1 MQFDSGI
8 FKFQKPALSRQDCA
22 AFHDASMR
30 LRSDI
35 LELIA
40 AAGSGHLGGSYSTI
54 DALLMAYLGG
64 TMSAENADDPAR
76 DRVIVS
82 HGHISPAVY
91 TVLAA
96 MGYIPRDALFR
107 EYRRVPGRY
116 EGHPSTAARGV
127 DWGSGS
133 LGQGLSVGCGMALAA
148 KAQGYASHTFVFM
161 GDGENDKGQ
170 ITEAMALAAKY
181 KLGSL
186 TAFVDYNGLQCSG
199 DVDTVLPLHL
209 PERYAAYGWKVLC
222 INGHDPAA
230 LYDAFRTAYQSED
243 TPCVIIGRTVMGKG
257 LPFIENNEKYHGSF
271 LDAAQLAEARALLA
285 PYRDLPFCAP
295 EKPVLHT
302 AQQSWPQSAGR
313 RTYTE
318 PEACRK
324 AAGEALRDYAAG
336 LPELQRPVAIDCDVA
351 PSTGLAAFMKE
362 NPGRSVQCG
371 IAEQNAVCVAGG
383 MAASGVNAV
392 FSTFASFALGEP
404 YGQIRSCTMNH
415 APIKILTTHCGL
427 DVGPDG
433 KTHQC
438 IDYIGLAANLFGFSL
453 ILPADAN
460 QTDRAVRYLAG
471 SPEAGCVAVGRSVL
485 PIVKKEDGTPLF
497 GPEYTF
503 TYGRADWVRT
513 GADATIISYGT
524 LLHAAVEAAAQLA
537 QQGLRCGVLNIS
549 CPLAL
554 DETALRQAARGP
566 MFVVEDHNVRTGL
579 GSQIALF
586 LAQNGIAAQL
596 RCYGLERYGGS
607 AKSAELYRLYGL
619 DAAAIAGH
627 ITAFFEEGAQK
638 K

>member
-1 MQFDSGI
+1 MQFDPGI
-8 FKFQKPALSRQDCA
+8 FKFQKPALSPQDCA

-40 AAGSGHLGGSYSTI
+40 TAGSGHLGGSYSTI

-64 TMSAENADDPAR
+64 SMSAENADDPAR
-76 DRVIVS
+76 DRVVVS

-91 TVLAA
+91 TILAA
-96 MGYIPRDALFR
+96 MGYIPREALFR
-107 EYRRVPGRY
+107 EYRRIPGRY
-116 EGHPSTAARGV
+116 EGHPSMAARGV

-148 KAQGYASHTFVFM
+148 RAQGYDSHTFVFM

-181 KLGSL
+181 KLGTL
-186 TAFVDYNGLQCSG
+186 TAFVDWNGLQCSG
-199 DVDTVLPLHL
+199 DVEEVLPLHL
-209 PERYAAYGWKVLC
+209 PERYAAYGWRVIC
-222 INGHDPAA
+222 IDGHDPMA
-230 LYDAFRTAYQSED
+230 LYDAFRTAYASRD
-243 TPCVIIGRTVMGKG
+243 VPCVILGRTVMGKG

-271 LDAAQLAEARALLA
+271 LNAEQLEKARTLLA
-285 PYRDLPFCAP
+285 PYRDLPFTAP
-295 EKPVLHT
+295 EKPALHT
-302 AQQSWPQSAGR
+302 KAAAWPKAAGGI
-313 RTYTE
+313 TYTA
-318 PEACRK
+318 PVACRK
-324 AAGEALRDYAAG
+324 AAGEALRDYAAQ
-336 LPELQRPVAIDCDVA
+336 LPQAQRPVAVDCDVA

-362 NPGRSVQCG
+362 NPARSAQCG

-415 APIKILTTHCGL
+415 APLKILTTHCGL

-438 IDYIGLAANLFGFSL
+438 IDYIGLAANLYDLQL
-453 ILPADAN
+453 ILPADGN
-460 QTDRAVRYLAG
+460 QTDRAVRYLAA
-471 SPEAGCVAVGRSVL
+471 STKAGCVAVGRSEL
-485 PIVKKEDGTPLF
+485 PIVKTADGMPLF
-497 GPEYTF
+497 GMDYTF
-503 TYGRADWVRT
+503 IYGRADWVRA

-524 LLHAAVEAAAQLA
+524 LLHTALEAAAQLEA
-537 QQGLRCGVLNIS
+537 KDIHCGVLNIS

-554 DETALRQAARGP
+554 DEDALRQAANGP

-579 GSQIALF
+579 GAQIALF
-586 LAQNGIAAQL
+586 LAQNGITAPL

-607 AKSAELYRLYGL
+607 AKAAELYQLYGL
-619 DAAAIAGH
+619 NAAAIAGH
-627 ITAFFEEGAQK
+627 VLAFFQKGA
-638 K
+638 